1 MIRKLLAV
9 VVAVAAAV
17 PASAGNLMLG
27 PAKLS
32 PSYGFKTSYEDNI
45 YRVPRDIN
53 HTAVSGGGVR
63 GSWIF
68 DNALGLGMELPTAQG
83 QKLNLD
89 YGVTFENYTTQSK
102 ANNAINQTAG
112 GAYSFEGSKTKAKA
126 FDNYVNTHDPQFNPN
141 GNVVNGS
148 LVTREARW
156 SNTAGANAEYN
167 LGSKFFAAVDGSWSE
182 NRYLDR
188 SGGATSLANLL
199 NTSGG
204 VFGAKAGYQ
213 VMPKTRVFTAVHES
227 LTHYT
232 ERTRADN
239 HRDTLVDFGAEG
251 DFTAKLKGTVQ
262 AGYVYQGFDYDP
274 ANAGRKTVARNWT
287 TSASLDWKPTETN
300 QIVLTAVRANLDA
313 ATSGS
318 RYYTSSG
325 GNLAYNHKFGEKI
338 TAGVN
343 GGVTYDKYSDDFVY
357 GAGFKSRRDD
367 TYQVGAKVDYQVYEW
382 LKTGAS
388 FTNVDRYSTFSQ
400 QFNYRDNITAVNAS
414 VKF

>member
-1 MIRKLLAV
+1 MTHKLLAV
-9 VVAVAAAV
+9 VVAVAAAL

-53 HTAVSGGGVR
+53 HTAVQGGGVR

-89 YGVTFENYTTQSK
+89 YTATFENYTTQSK
-102 ANNAINQTAG
+102 ANDAINQDAKG
-112 GAYSFEGSKTKAKA
+112 SYSFEGSKTTAKVY
-126 FDNYVNTHDPQFNPN
+126 DNYLNTHDPQFNPN

-156 SNTAGANAEYN
+156 SNTAGAQGEYK
-167 LGSKFFAAVDGSWSE
+167 LGEKFFAGVDGSWSE

-188 SGGATSLANLL
+188 SGGATSLANIL
-199 NTSGG
+199 NTSGAL
-204 VFGAKAGYQ
+204 FGAKAGYQ

-251 DFTAKLKGTVQ
+251 DFTAKLKGNVQ
-262 AGYVYQGFDYDP
+262 AGYVYQGFDYDA
-274 ANAGRKTVARNWT
+274 ANPGRKTVARNWT
-287 TSASLDWKPTETN
+287 TSASLDWKPTEVCEF
-300 QIVLTAVRANLDA
+300 ILTASRANLDSS
-313 ATSGS
+313 ATGA

-343 GGVTYDKYSDDFVY
+343 TGVTYDKYSDDFAY

-367 TYQVGAKVDYQVYEW
+367 TYQVGAKLDYQVFEW

-388 FTNVDRYSTFSQ
+388 FTNIDRYSTFSQ
-400 QFNYRDNITAVNAS
+400 QYNYRDNITAVNAS